1 MRGRRRDTARGGRRQ
16 AQRLRSPAYTME
28 GGRMMRGRSV
38 RALVM
43 GSLLD
48 PLAGSLP
55 FGGGLSVLLVM
66 VRIIHSVRGLPVQV
80 RAPLL
85 FQEHLL
91 HLPRR
96 QSDHPPPLRR
106 SRPERSHSS
115 LAPLRKIVPPR
126 PLRKIAPPRPL
137 RQAAPLRPLRQ
148 PHHRRSHSSLASSR
162 PTCGTPCESRTPST
176 TSYSQRTRTLR
187 GTRSG
192 FTLGSPTRCRGAP
205 ISSTSLTWSN
215 PIRSSI
221 VGCRRGAITSQSS
234 ARHQPVISQSSA
246 SHHSQS
252 SASHQ
257 PVICQSS
264 ASHQPISRA
273 TPAHTESRDE
283 HQHLTNI

>member
-43 GSLLD
+43 GSLLVWD

-66 VRIIHSVRGLPVQV
+66 VLLIHSVRGLPVQV
-80 RAPLL
+80 RPPLL

-115 LAPLRKIVPPR
+115 LAPLRKIAPLRPLRKIVPPR
-126 PLRKIAPPRPL
+126 PLR
-137 RQAAPLRPLRQ
+137 QTAPLRPLRQ
-148 PHHRRSHSSLASSR
+148 PHHRRSRSSLASSR

-234 ARHQPVISQSSA
+234 ARHQPVTSQS
-246 SHHSQS
+246 
-252 SASHQ
+252 
-257 PVICQSS
+257 P